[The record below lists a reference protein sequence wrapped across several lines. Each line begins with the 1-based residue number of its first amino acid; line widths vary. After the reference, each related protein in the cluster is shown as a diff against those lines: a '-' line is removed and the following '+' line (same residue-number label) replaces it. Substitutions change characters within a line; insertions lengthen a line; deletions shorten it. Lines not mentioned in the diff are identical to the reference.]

1 MKKLYKKQAEPAESM
16 VLACKKEK
24 TVPEKGAVQREFK
37 EKLTSQVLRNCI
49 TRDSQ
54 RLLRWVLTD
63 KTNKQWN
70 R

>member
-1 MKKLYKKQAEPAESM
+1 MKKPYTKQAAMILS
-16 VLACKKEK
+16 CRNGK

-63 KTNKQWN
+63 KTNKKWN